1 MGKQQGKKEKG
12 IKNIWRLC
20 LYSKFCTITNSPF
33 FYSAGPI
40 CSIDRNEGSYSPT
53 FQSSW
58 FHPGLLNI
66 IDSTLGLFGL
76 LFCIILSPTFIIP
89 WILSLFSLQFIYFPL
104 SYYVSPC
111 CYYLFLS
118 FQSNFSSPAPY
129 NPFPYPYSKYNVQI
143 DSISNTNLF
152 NFFQSLHSM
161 PPFYLFYKSIWLFVP
176 FTVDFPHFSCQ
187 YVIISG
193 LDWLMSCF
201 TTSTSY
207 KL

>member
-1 MGKQQGKKEKG
+1 MRVATVQH
-12 IKNIWRLC
+12 
-20 LYSKFCTITNSPF
+20 SKL
-33 FYSAGPI
+33 
-40 CSIDRNEGSYSPT
+40 
-53 FQSSW
+53 SW

-66 IDSTLGLFGL
+66 IHSILGLLG
-76 LFCIILSPTFIIP
+76 LFCIIPSSTFIMLWIP
-89 WILSLFSLQFIYFPL
+89 FLFSLQFIYFPL

-118 FQSNFSSPAPY
+118 FEINFSFPTPC

-152 NFFQSLHSM
+152 NFFQSLHSLS
-161 PPFYLFYKSIWLFVP
+161 PFYLFYKSIWLFIP

-193 LDWLMSCF
+193 LDWLMSTLLPHHTNC
-201 TTSTSY
+201 
-207 KL
+207 KNGNWWNPL